1 MKKIFFMATAVTA
14 LFVAACNNS
23 SEKNQHD
30 GHDMKAHDNGH
41 MAADE
46 AGSAKT
52 VQAYFTQVDANASKA
67 ISQMIDH
74 YLHLKNELA
83 GDNSTGAA
91 KAGEALLAS
100 IGQLDKSLLSMEQ
113 KSLYNQHITGLKDA
127 AQAITEQSGNISV
140 QRQHFS
146 HMSDAAY
153 AMVKAFGAGRPIYHD
168 HCPMYNDNKGGMWL
182 SEMKEV
188 KNPYF
193 GAEMLTCGRVEE
205 IIQ

>member
-1 MKKIFFMATAVTA
+1 MKKNFFMATAMAA
-14 LFVAACNNS
+14 LLVAACNNS
-23 SEKNQHD
+23 SEQNKHD
-30 GHDMKAHDNGH
+30 GHDMAGHDNGH
-41 MAADE
+41 MADDK

-67 ISQMIDH
+67 IRQMIDH
-74 YLHLKNELA
+74 YLHIKNELA
-83 GDNSTGAA
+83 ADNSADAA
-91 KAGEALLAS
+91 KAGELLLAS
-100 IGQLDKSLLSMEQ
+100 IGQLDKSLLTVEQ
-113 KSLYNQHITGLKDA
+113 KNIYDQHITSLKDA
-127 AQAITEQSGNISV
+127 AQAISEQSGDISA

-146 HMSDAAY
+146 HMSNAAY